1 MPFGES
7 PGLLDKRRVNACR
20 GVQGPD
26 DHPPLDTIHLHLDR
40 STLLQPQ
47 LMKLPGGQGNTKALT
62 DP

>member
-26 DHPPLDTIHLHLDR
+26 DHPPQDTIHLDLDR

-47 LMKLPGGQGNTKALT
+47 LMKLPGGQGNTKALA
-62 DP
+62 DS